1 MRKNPQIFWTV
12 LLLCLVGIVWA
23 FFAFRKDGGT
33 SVIDSFTKT
42 NSSAEVL
49 PLGEGQTVKDLTFGG
64 KEYKHGLLGFG
75 FKYPNEYTISSFGNF
90 YDSNGETVL
99 LQNEDKSRG
108 LQVLIT
114 PFDEDI
120 ALTLK
125 RIKKDLP
132 SLSVLEGVETEIG
145 AGEKK
150 VVVVTFK
157 STNNLTNGKS
167 LEAWFVYR
175 NNLYQVSGLEA
186 SKELFDELIK
196 TWTFEE

>member
-1 MRKNPQIFWTV
+1 MKKNPQIFWTV
-12 LLLCLVGIVWA
+12 LLLSLVCIIWA
-23 FFAFRKDGGT
+23 FFAFKKDGGK
-33 SVIDSFTKT
+33 SVIDSLTQT
-42 NSSAEVL
+42 NTSTEIF

-64 KEYKHGLLGFG
+64 KEYKHALLGFG
-75 FKYPNEYTISSFGNF
+75 FKYPKEYTISSFGNF
-90 YDSNGETVL
+90 YDSNGETIL

-120 ALTLK
+120 TLTLK

-145 AGEKK
+145 DDGKK
-150 VVVVTFK
+150 VAVVIFK
-157 STNNLTNGKS
+157 STNNLSSGKS
-167 LEAWFVYR
+167 LEAWFIYR
-175 NNLYQVSGLEA
+175 NNLYQVSSLEA

-196 TWTFEE
+196 TWIFEE

>member
-1 MRKNPQIFWTV
+1 MKKNPQIFWTV
-12 LLLCLVGIVWA
+12 LLLILVCIIWV
-23 FFAFRKDGGT
+23 FFAFKKDEGK
-33 SVIDSFTKT
+33 SSIDSLLQT
-42 NSSAEVL
+42 NTSSETL

-90 YDSNGETVL
+90 YDSNGETIL

-120 ALTLK
+120 SLTQK

-132 SLSVLEGVETEIG
+132 SLSVLEAVETEIG
-145 AGEKK
+145 SDGKK
-150 VVVVTFK
+150 VAVVTFK
-157 STNNLTNGKS
+157 STNNLSSGKS
-167 LEAWFVYR
+167 LEAWFIYR
-175 NNLYQVSGLEA
+175 NNLYQVSSLEA
-186 SKELFDELIK
+186 SKALFDQLIK
-196 TWTFEE
+196 TWIFEE

>member
-1 MRKNPQIFWTV
+1 MKKNPQIFWTI
-12 LLLCLVGIVWA
+12 LLLCIICILWA
-23 FFAFRKDGGT
+23 FFAFKKDNGK
-33 SVIDSFTKT
+33 SVIDSLTQS
-42 NSSAEVL
+42 NPSNEVL
-49 PLGEGQTVKDLTFGG
+49 PIGEGQTVKDLTFGG

-75 FKYPNEYTISSFGNF
+75 FRYPKEYTISSFGNF
-90 YDSNGETVL
+90 YDSNGETIL

-132 SLSVLEGVETEIG
+132 SLSVLESLESQIG
-145 AGEKK
+145 EGDKK
-150 VVVVTFK
+150 VAVVTFK

-167 LEAWFVYR
+167 LEVWFVYR
-175 NNLYQVSGLEA
+175 NNLYQISGLEA
-186 SKELFDELIK
+186 SQELFNELIK
-196 TWTFEE
+196 TWMFEE